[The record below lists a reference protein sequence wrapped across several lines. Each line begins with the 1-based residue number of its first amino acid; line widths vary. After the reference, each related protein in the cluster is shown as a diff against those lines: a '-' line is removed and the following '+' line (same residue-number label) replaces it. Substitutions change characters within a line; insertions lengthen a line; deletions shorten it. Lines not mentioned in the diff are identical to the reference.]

1 MSSNS
6 ITITAQLREIT
17 GTNKVR
23 NLRKNEMV
31 PAVIYGNEA
40 EVQKVNIPLNELLK
54 ASQNDLFYTQILLIA
69 IDGKEEKVVL
79 KELQREPQKGKLLHA
94 DFMRVSR
101 KTILKVTVPINFIN
115 EENCLGVKTEG
126 GVVIKTVRE
135 IEVSCSAENIPESIE
150 IDIEN
155 LNLNESLRLSDI
167 VLPEGAE
174 IPGLTEETDQL
185 VVSVNPPKAVIED
198 DPMDDVDDESES
210 EGETSEAT
218 SDSSEQS
225 DESSDV
231 SEES

>member
-126 GVVIKTVRE
+126 GVIIKTARE
-135 IEVSCSAENIPESIE
+135 IEVSCSAENIPESID

-210 EGETSEAT
+210 ESETSEAT

>member
-23 NLRKNEMV
+23 NLRKNEIV

-126 GVVIKTVRE
+126 GVVIKTARE

-198 DPMDDVDDESES
+198 DPIDDVDDESES
-210 EGETSEAT
+210 ESETSEAT
-218 SDSSEQS
+218 SDSPEQS

>member
-6 ITITAQLREIT
+6 IIITAQLREIT

-126 GVVIKTVRE
+126 GVVIKTARE

-198 DPMDDVDDESES
+198 DPMDDEDDESES

-225 DESSDV
+225 DESSEV

>member
-6 ITITAQLREIT
+6 IIITAQLREIT

-54 ASQNDLFYTQILLIA
+54 ASQNDLFYTQILMIA
-69 IDGKEEKVVL
+69 IDGKDEKVVL

-94 DFMRVSR
+94 DFMRVSK

-126 GVVIKTVRE
+126 GVIIKTARE
-135 IEVSCSAENIPESIE
+135 IEVSCSAENIPESID

-198 DPMDDVDDESES
+198 DPMDDVDDKSKS

-225 DESSDV
+225 DESSEV

>member
-126 GVVIKTVRE
+126 GVIIKTARE
-135 IEVSCSAENIPESIE
+135 IEVSCSAENIPESID

>member
-6 ITITAQLREIT
+6 IIITAQLREIT

-126 GVVIKTVRE
+126 GMIIKTARE
-135 IEVSCSAENIPESIE
+135 IEVSCSAENIPESID

-155 LNLNESLRLSDI
+155 LNLNESLRLSDV

-174 IPGLTEETDQL
+174 VPGLTEETDQL

-225 DESSDV
+225 DESSEV

>member
-40 EVQKVNIPLNELLK
+40 EVQKVNIPINELLK
-54 ASQNDLFYTQILLIA
+54 SSQNDLFYTQILLIA

-126 GVVIKTVRE
+126 GVVIKTARE

-210 EGETSEAT
+210 ESETSEAT

>member
-6 ITITAQLREIT
+6 IIITAQLREIT

-126 GVVIKTVRE
+126 GVVIKTARE
-135 IEVSCSAENIPESIE
+135 IEVSCSAENIPESID

-225 DESSDV
+225 DESSEV

>member
-6 ITITAQLREIT
+6 IIITAQLREIT

-126 GVVIKTVRE
+126 GVIIKTARE

-210 EGETSEAT
+210 ESETSEAT

>member
-6 ITITAQLREIT
+6 ITITAQSREIT

-126 GVVIKTVRE
+126 GVVIKTARE

-198 DPMDDVDDESES
+198 DTMDDVDDESES
-210 EGETSEAT
+210 ESETSEAT

>member
-126 GVVIKTVRE
+126 GVVIKNARE
-135 IEVSCSAENIPESIE
+135 IEVSCSAENIPESID

-155 LNLNESLRLSDI
+155 LNLNESLRLSDV

-174 IPGLTEETDQL
+174 VPGLTEETDQL

-210 EGETSEAT
+210 ESETSEAT

-225 DESSDV
+225 DESSEV

>member
-69 IDGKEEKVVL
+69 IDGKEERVVL

-126 GVVIKTVRE
+126 GVIIKTARE
-135 IEVSCSAENIPESIE
+135 IEVSCSAENIPESID

-167 VLPEGAE
+167 LLPEGAE

-225 DESSDV
+225 DESSEV

>member
-79 KELQREPQKGKLLHA
+79 KELQKEPQKGKLLHA

-126 GVVIKTVRE
+126 GVVIKTARE
-135 IEVSCSAENIPESIE
+135 IEVSCSAENIPESID

-210 EGETSEAT
+210 ESETSEAT

>member
-126 GVVIKTVRE
+126 GVVIKTARE

>member
-126 GVVIKTVRE
+126 GVVIKTARE

-198 DPMDDVDDESES
+198 DPMDDVDDQSESES
-210 EGETSEAT
+210 ETSEAT

>member
-79 KELQREPQKGKLLHA
+79 KELQREPQKGKLLHD

-126 GVVIKTVRE
+126 GVVIKTARE
-135 IEVSCSAENIPESIE
+135 IEVSCSAENIPESID

-210 EGETSEAT
+210 ESETSEAT

>member
-6 ITITAQLREIT
+6 IIITAQLREIT

-69 IDGKEEKVVL
+69 IDGKEERVVL

-126 GVVIKTVRE
+126 GVVIKTARE
-135 IEVSCSAENIPESIE
+135 IEVSCSAENIPESID

-210 EGETSEAT
+210 ESETSEAT

-225 DESSDV
+225 DESSEV

>member
-126 GVVIKTVRE
+126 GVVIKTARE
-135 IEVSCSAENIPESIE
+135 IEVSCSAENIPESID

-155 LNLNESLRLSDI
+155 LNLNESLRLSDV

-174 IPGLTEETDQL
+174 VPGLTEETDQL

-198 DPMDDVDDESES
+198 DTMDDVDDESES
-210 EGETSEAT
+210 ESETSEAT

>member
-54 ASQNDLFYTQILLIA
+54 ASQNDLFYTQILMIA
-69 IDGKEEKVVL
+69 IDGKDEKVVL

-126 GVVIKTVRE
+126 GVVIKTARE
-135 IEVSCSAENIPESIE
+135 IEVSCSAENIPESID

-155 LNLNESLRLSDI
+155 LNLNESLRLSNI
-167 VLPEGAE
+167 VLPDGTE

-198 DPMDDVDDESES
+198 DPMDDVDVESES
-210 EGETSEAT
+210 ESETSEAT
-218 SDSSEQS
+218 SDSSDQS
-225 DESSDV
+225 DESSEI

>member
-101 KTILKVTVPINFIN
+101 KSILKVTVPINFIN

-126 GVVIKTVRE
+126 GVVIKTARE

-198 DPMDDVDDESES
+198 DTMDDVDDESES
-210 EGETSEAT
+210 ESETSEAT

>member
-6 ITITAQLREIT
+6 IIITAQLREIT

-126 GVVIKTVRE
+126 GVIIKTARE
-135 IEVSCSAENIPESIE
+135 IEVSCSAENIPESID

-155 LNLNESLRLSDI
+155 LNLNESLRLSNI

-198 DPMDDVDDESES
+198 DPMDDVDVESES

-218 SDSSEQS
+218 SDSSDQS
-225 DESSDV
+225 DESSEI

>member
-126 GVVIKTVRE
+126 GVVIKTARE

-198 DPMDDVDDESES
+198 DPIDDVDDESES
-210 EGETSEAT
+210 ESETSEAT

>member
-126 GVVIKTVRE
+126 GVVIKTARE

-198 DPMDDVDDESES
+198 DPIDDVDDESES
-210 EGETSEAT
+210 ESETSEAT
-218 SDSSEQS
+218 SDSPEQS

>member
-23 NLRKNEMV
+23 NLRKNEIV

-126 GVVIKTVRE
+126 GVVIKTARE

-210 EGETSEAT
+210 ESETSEAT

>member
-6 ITITAQLREIT
+6 IIITAQLREIT

-126 GVVIKTVRE
+126 GVIIKTARE
-135 IEVSCSAENIPESIE
+135 IEVSCSAENIPESID

-225 DESSDV
+225 DESSEV

>member
-6 ITITAQLREIT
+6 IIITAQLREIT

-126 GVVIKTVRE
+126 GVIIKTARE

-225 DESSDV
+225 DESSEV

>member
-6 ITITAQLREIT
+6 IIITAQLREIT

-94 DFMRVSR
+94 DFMRVSK

-126 GVVIKTVRE
+126 GVIIKTARE
-135 IEVSCSAENIPESIE
+135 IEVSCSAENIPESID

-198 DPMDDVDDESES
+198 DPMDDVDDKSKS

-225 DESSDV
+225 DESSEV

>member
-6 ITITAQLREIT
+6 IIITAQLREIT

-126 GVVIKTVRE
+126 GVVIKTARE
-135 IEVSCSAENIPESIE
+135 IEVSCSAENIPESID

-167 VLPEGAE
+167 LLPEGAE

-210 EGETSEAT
+210 ESETSEAT

>member
-6 ITITAQLREIT
+6 IIITAQLREIT

-79 KELQREPQKGKLLHA
+79 KELQKEPQKGKLLHA

-126 GVVIKTVRE
+126 GVVIKTARE

-225 DESSDV
+225 DESSEV

>member
-31 PAVIYGNEA
+31 PAVIYGNDA

-126 GVVIKTVRE
+126 GVVIKTARE
-135 IEVSCSAENIPESIE
+135 IEVSCSAENIPESID

-210 EGETSEAT
+210 ESETSEAT

-225 DESSDV
+225 DESSEV

>member
-126 GVVIKTVRE
+126 GVVIKTARE
-135 IEVSCSAENIPESIE
+135 IEVSCSAENIPESID

-225 DESSDV
+225 DESSEV

>member
-6 ITITAQLREIT
+6 IIITAQLREIT

-94 DFMRVSR
+94 DFMRVSK

-126 GVVIKTVRE
+126 GVIIKTARE
-135 IEVSCSAENIPESIE
+135 IEVSCSAENIPESID

-225 DESSDV
+225 DESSEV

>member
-126 GVVIKTVRE
+126 GVIIKTARE

-210 EGETSEAT
+210 ESETSEAT

-225 DESSDV
+225 DESSEV

>member
-126 GVVIKTVRE
+126 GVIIKTARE
-135 IEVSCSAENIPESIE
+135 IEVSCSAENIPESID

-167 VLPEGAE
+167 LLPEGAE

-210 EGETSEAT
+210 EGETSKAT

-225 DESSDV
+225 DESSEV

>member
-6 ITITAQLREIT
+6 IIITAQLREIT

-126 GVVIKTVRE
+126 GVVIKTARE
-135 IEVSCSAENIPESIE
+135 IEVSCSAENIPESID

-155 LNLNESLRLSDI
+155 LNLNESLRLSDV

-174 IPGLTEETDQL
+174 VPGLTEETDQL

-225 DESSDV
+225 DESSEV

>member
-135 IEVSCSAENIPESIE
+135 IEVSCSAENIPESID

>member
-126 GVVIKTVRE
+126 GVVIKTARE

-210 EGETSEAT
+210 ESETSEAT

-225 DESSDV
+225 NESSDV

>member
-6 ITITAQLREIT
+6 IIITAQLREIT

-126 GVVIKTVRE
+126 GVVIKTARE

-210 EGETSEAT
+210 EGETSKAT

-225 DESSDV
+225 DESSEV

>member
-6 ITITAQLREIT
+6 IIITAQLREIT

-126 GVVIKTVRE
+126 GVVIKTARE

-167 VLPEGAE
+167 LLPEGAE

-210 EGETSEAT
+210 EGETSKAT

-225 DESSDV
+225 DESSEV